1 MLGITLNER
10 LQIASSK
17 MLTMLSQMIDVN
29 TLFVAIHDE
38 QTNEIIKVYN
48 RTEALMQEGA
58 MPFRESYCHHVCKST
73 ADVLIIPDTTLDER
87 TATMTITSKLGATSF
102 IGVPIV
108 LKHGW
113 KVGTICGMDR
123 TDHAFSEKEIEALH
137 VAAVFVGYVIE
148 LERMAYVDDV
158 TGVFTRK
165 FLQESF
171 QGLANQHSVV
181 CMFVLDIDHFKMI
194 NDRQGHEFGDK
205 VLRVIAKRIHD
216 ALYSTGILFRLGGD
230 EFALMSSDPTNRKE
244 ALTLA
249 QQVLDLFS
257 SPFAVDGMSLFVTA
271 SIGVSWYPECG
282 VQLQELLRYADMAM
296 YSAKHAG
303 GNCIK
308 CYDPQ
313 QEAAMRERLDLE
325 ERLRYALE
333 HEELEIHYQ
342 PKILVKDGSIQS
354 IEALTRW
361 RDASG
366 AWISPERF
374 ISIAEESALIVML
387 GRWVLLKACRQ
398 FVTWE
403 EKGKAPAL
411 LSVNVSPKQFQLG
424 NMVQTIREVIQET
437 GMDPQCL
444 AIEITEGLL
453 MHNSMEIAEE
463 LRVIRSLGVK
473 IAIDDFGK
481 GFSSLSYL
489 HLFQP
494 THLKID
500 KSFIDHMLHDPG
512 QMSIVSAVIHLA
524 HNLNMSVIAEGV
536 ENMEQFNRLKAEGCD
551 YVQGYLFAKPLPAE
565 EIERFASSYLKHGD
579 KRFRVG

>member
-1 MLGITLNER
+1 MLGFVLNER

-29 TLFVAIHDE
+29 TLFVAINDE
-38 QTNEIIKVYN
+38 QVNEIIKVYN
-48 RTEALMQEGA
+48 RLEVLVQEGPV
-58 MPFRESYCHHVCKST
+58 PFLESYCHHVCET
-73 ADVLIIPDTTLDER
+73 ASDVLIISNTTADER
-87 TATMTITSKLGATSF
+87 TSAMAITSSLGATSF
-102 IGVPIV
+102 IGVPII
-108 LKHGW
+108 LKNGW
-113 KVGTICGMDR
+113 KIGTICGMDR
-123 TDHAFSEKEIEALH
+123 MAHEFTAKETEALH
-137 VAAVFVGYVIE
+137 VAATFIGYVIE
-148 LERMAYVDDV
+148 LERTVYVDDITEV
-158 TGVFTRK
+158 YTRR
-165 FLQESF
+165 FLYESF
-171 QGLANQHSVV
+171 HAFASKHSMI
-181 CMFVLDIDHFKMI
+181 CMFVLDLDDFKTI
-194 NDRQGHEFGDK
+194 NDSHDHEFGDK

-216 ALYSTGILFRLGGD
+216 TFYSKGILFRLGGD
-230 EFALMSSDPTNRKE
+230 EFALLSSDPTNCEE
-244 ALTLA
+244 ALAFA

-257 SPFAVDGMSLFVTA
+257 VPFSVDGITLFVTA
-271 SIGVSWYPECG
+271 SIGVSWYPECA

-303 GNCIK
+303 GNRIMCF
-308 CYDPQ
+308 DPK
-313 QEAAMRERLDLE
+313 QEAEMRERLILE
-325 ERLRYALE
+325 KQLRSALE
-333 HEELEIHYQ
+333 NQELEIYYQ

-366 AWISPERF
+366 EWISPERF
-374 ISIAEESALIVML
+374 ISIAEESALIVTL
-387 GRWVLLKACRQ
+387 GRWVLLSACRQ
-398 FVTWE
+398 FVNWE
-403 EKGKAPAL
+403 RSGKAPEL

-424 NMVQTIREVIQET
+424 NMVQTIREVIEET
-437 GMDPQCL
+437 GMDPRRL

-453 MHNSMEIAEE
+453 MNNSMEIAEE
-463 LRVIRSLGVK
+463 LRQIRSLGIK

-500 KSFIDHMLHDPG
+500 KSFIDNMLYDSG

-524 HNLNMSVIAEGV
+524 HNLKMAVIAEGV

-565 EIERFASSYLKHGD
+565 EIERFASSYLQHGD